1 MIFSST
7 KKSMQLKQITY
18 ALIGVMSVE
27 VLLLGI
33 AICYFMDGQALFM
46 IITTIILIYIYAFY
60 SIYALLKANHRIVAN
75 DLIVCFGKRF
85 KGVFPLTEIISAEA
99 ECLTTFPKSD
109 IIGLTVFREGDC
121 LYCLSRK
128 TDIVHLCLSKPIM
141 VKAPT
146 SEKSNSKHGLVREV
160 LLNVDEP
167 EKFLEKIRAVIYLK
181 KQSCGHLQDTID
193 ILESRDKSKG
203 NSEDRVEDNIEDN
216 VEGIIKDNHK
226 TKRII
231 FESEGVNKT
240 PNLELEHLIR
250 YYKDYPAVKDISLKV
265 YPGEIFGFLGVNGA
279 GKSTTIKMITGLL
292 RPTAGKILVKG
303 ENLWK
308 PGTTIRRKIGYIPD
322 TPLLYERLTLRE
334 HLMMLGNLNHLPD
347 DLLREKIQEIICSFN
362 LQSWADE
369 MIATYS
375 MGMQRKV
382 SVALAL
388 LTEPD
393 IVIVDELTN
402 AFDAQTLAEIKELLL
417 KLRNNGKTV
426 FVSTHV
432 MDVAEKL
439 CDRVA
444 IINQGQLVAVGTVKE
459 LCKTFSVD
467 EGLEAL
473 FLKLTSFRMDARR
486 SIS

>member
-1 MIFSST
+1 MVFSST
-7 KKSMQLKQITY
+7 KKSMQLKQFSY
-18 ALIGVMSVE
+18 ALIGIMSVE
-27 VLLLGI
+27 VLLLGVI
-33 AICYFMDGQALFM
+33 LCYFMEGQTLFM
-46 IITTIILIYIYAFY
+46 ILTAVTLIYLYAFY
-60 SIYALLKANHRIVAN
+60 SIYALLKTEHRVVAN
-75 DLIVCFGKRF
+75 DLIVCLGTRF
-85 KGVFPLTEIISAEA
+85 KGVFPLAEITSAET

-109 IIGLTVFREGDC
+109 IIGLTILREGDR

-141 VKAPT
+141 VKAPPL
-146 SEKSNSKHGLVREV
+146 EKNNGKRGLIREV

-167 EKFLEKIRAVIYLK
+167 EKFLKRIGEVTYLK
-181 KQSCGHLQDTID
+181 EQNCGHLPDTIG
-193 ILESRDKSKG
+193 ISGNRNSGQG
-203 NSEDRVEDNIEDN
+203 NSEDLVKDNIKDN
-216 VEGIIKDNHK
+216 VEGIIKDNHI

-231 FESEGVNKT
+231 FESDRVNKT
-240 PNLELEHLIR
+240 PNLELEHLVR
-250 YYKDYPAVKDISLKV
+250 YYKDFPAVKDISLKV
-265 YPGEIFGFLGVNGA
+265 YPGEIFGFLGINGA

-303 ENLWK
+303 ENLWE

-322 TPLLYERLTLRE
+322 TPLLYERLTLKE
-334 HLMMLGNLNHLPD
+334 HLMMVSNLYHLPD
-347 DLLREKIQEIICSFN
+347 DVVREKIQQIICNFN
-362 LQSWADE
+362 LQAWADE
-369 MIATYS
+369 MIAAYS

-393 IVIVDELTN
+393 IIIVDELTN
-402 AFDAQTLAEIKELLL
+402 AFDAQTLAEIKELLI

-426 FVSTHV
+426 FISTHV

-486 SIS
+486 DIS